1 MDILVTK
8 NNVQIDTREIVHE
21 GEYNVNTLFFTFT
34 QDYDGL
40 SKMAVFSNL
49 TNSYELA
56 ITNNMCLIPAEI
68 VADRGCFTLGVYAYT
83 MVDDEIVKRYS
94 PAPIELKIDDGSY
107 VRALNPQGTEPTLF
121 QTFAQQVEGQFDEMS
136 GAIGDN
142 TEEIDDLKDR
152 ATALEEGKQDKLTA
166 GSHIT
171 INNNV
176 ISSDGEPNV
185 ITKIQKNGSDLPINN
200 KTVDIPIPTKT
211 SDINNDS
218 GFITKE
224 VDNLT
229 NYLLKVNTGAT
240 LEATINNTTYV
251 MTLKLK
257 NSSGTALS
265 TQTIDLPLETMVID
279 ASYDSATKEIVLYL
293 KNGNTVRFSVADLI
307 SGLQEE
313 ITPSNKL
320 SSDLVDDN
328 GHTNKFTTQANL
340 TKLAGIEAGAEV
352 NRLTLFKLMV

>member
-1 MDILVTK
+1 
-8 NNVQIDTREIVHE
+8 
-21 GEYNVNTLFFTFT
+21 
-34 QDYDGL
+34 
-40 SKMAVFSNL
+40 
-49 TNSYELA
+49 
-56 ITNNMCLIPAEI
+56 
-68 VADRGCFTLGVYAYT
+68 
-83 MVDDEIVKRYS
+83 
-94 PAPIELKIDDGSY
+94 
-107 VRALNPQGTEPTLF
+107 LF

-152 ATALEEGKQDKLTA
+152 ATALENGKQDKLTA

-200 KTVDIPIPTKT
+200 KTVNVIVPTKT

-218 GFITKE
+218 GFINKE
-224 VDNLT
+224 VNNLT

-240 LEATINNTTYV
+240 LEATINNTTFV

-265 TQTIDLPLETMVID
+265 TQTIDLPL
-279 ASYDSATKEIVLYL
+279 
-293 KNGNTVRFSVADLI
+293 
-307 SGLQEE
+307 
-313 ITPSNKL
+313 
-320 SSDLVDDN
+320 
-328 GHTNKFTTQANL
+328 
-340 TKLAGIEAGAEV
+340 
-352 NRLTLFKLMV
+352 